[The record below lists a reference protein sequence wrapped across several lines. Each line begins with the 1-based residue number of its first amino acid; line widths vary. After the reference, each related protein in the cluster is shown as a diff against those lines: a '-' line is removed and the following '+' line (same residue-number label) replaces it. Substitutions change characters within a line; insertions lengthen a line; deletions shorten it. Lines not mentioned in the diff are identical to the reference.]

1 MVRRQMR
8 GRLVGWLLALLVLAL
23 APLPARADTTEE
35 VKHHYAEGLK
45 RYNLGEYAKALDEF
59 KAAYLGKPDP
69 AFLFNIGQCQ
79 RQLAQF
85 EDAARSYRAFL
96 REGADLTK
104 AQRDQVQ
111 RLIADMDTA
120 AKEAAEH
127 RALQP
132 MATQPP
138 KVDNPPRP
146 GKLYVASTPS
156 GAAIRLDSPDGAVA
170 GQTPFELSDV
180 PAGKHTVYLSNTG
193 YQAKSAVVT
202 VEPETQARLEL
213 TLEAVSAARTEAP
226 ARPRYWIA
234 GVAAGAVV
242 VLALGIGL
250 GVGLSRP
257 HDATVPSTDLGS
269 MQVKF

>member
-120 AKEAAEH
+120 ATTGT
-127 RALQP
+127 ALAQLDLDRSRRRCSCREP
-132 MATQPP
+132 CRSAMA
-138 KVDNPPRP
+138 
-146 GKLYVASTPS
+146 VASALS
-156 GAAIRLDSPDGAVA
+156 GPLH
-170 GQTPFELSDV
+170 SD
-180 PAGKHTVYLSNTG
+180 P
-193 YQAKSAVVT
+193 
-202 VEPETQARLEL
+202 
-213 TLEAVSAARTEAP
+213 
-226 ARPRYWIA
+226 
-234 GVAAGAVV
+234 
-242 VLALGIGL
+242 
-250 GVGLSRP
+250 
-257 HDATVPSTDLGS
+257 
-269 MQVKF
+269 